1 MKKYLGL
8 SFICTL
14 VLFVSCDV
22 NTPEGSE
29 QDYKKSGK
37 HRGHEYVD
45 LGLSVRWATCNI
57 GANSLEEY
65 GDYFAWGEVETK
77 ETYDSCTYK
86 HVLERYGDI
95 SGNNKI
101 YMLRKFDAAAQNWG
115 GNWRMPT
122 HEEFMEL
129 CNWCQWK
136 KISVNGVNGYKVTG
150 PSGKSIFLP
159 SAGYMRGN
167 EHIGASLNGNYWSNT
182 SYAHTDVAIY
192 CYFDSS
198 LKFYWKNYVYEGC
211 SVRPVCP

>member
-45 LGLSVRWATCNI
+45 LGLSIRWATCNI

-86 HVLERYGDI
+86 HVLERYGNI
-95 SGNNKI
+95 SEDNKI

-159 SAGYMRGN
+159 SAGCKRGN
-167 EHIGASLNGNYWSNT
+167 EHVGASLFGRYWSNT
-182 SYAHTDVAIY
+182 SYAHTDVAISLFTDITGE
-192 CYFDSS
+192 YFVRD
-198 LKFYWKNYVYEGC
+198 FVYEGLT
-211 SVRPVCP
+211 VRPVCP